1 MKTKCLLPGA
11 AGLVILVVTGVASA
25 EPKDE
30 VRNGP
35 PDWGFAIQPAFS
47 TAPRGHLDTSL
58 LLGVALYRVVLGLGV
73 DFSWPFDEPH
83 NDPLFIPYAELQGT
97 LLRSE
102 DRRTELFVFGSLGRV
117 PLNPSGSFSRE
128 NVFRWRVASG
138 LRVWPLRN
146 LAVTAAVGLTADEYK
161 RFGHD
166 DWDQGQHV
174 TMFGR
179 FGLLAVFGK

>member
-11 AGLVILVVTGVASA
+11 AGLVLLVATSAASA

-30 VRNGP
+30 ARNGP
-35 PDWGFAIQPAFS
+35 PEWGFAIQPSFS
-47 TAPRGHLDTSL
+47 TAPRGHVDGSL
-58 LLGVALYRVVLGLGV
+58 LLGAALPRLVLGLGV
-73 DFSWPFDEPH
+73 DLSRAFDEPH
-83 NDPLFIPYAELQGT
+83 DDPLFIPYAELQGT

-102 DRRTELFVFGSLGRV
+102 DRRTELFVFGSVGRV
-117 PLNPSGSFSRE
+117 PIGVTSAFTRE
-128 NVFRWRVASG
+128 RIFRWRVAPG
-138 LRVWPLRN
+138 LRVWPLRS
-146 LAVTAAVGLTADEYK
+146 LAVTAAVGLTADEYE

-179 FGLLAVFGK
+179 LGLLVVLGK